1 MKSNFLVLIAFCLSS
16 QLVSQPKDMFI
27 SKLTA
32 INATSYT
39 DVIFAGIKDT
49 VLVSTFSGRI
59 GMRINGVSK
68 EKVIANVHDE
78 IYSLAYHPKRKE
90 IVASTL
96 ENGILLI
103 KFETGA
109 ILKKLPLKTTWSIN
123 VFYSD
128 NYQYLITHDQKG
140 NRYIWDVKNDY
151 KEIAISNTVPP
162 GRIVKMDD
170 AGWMTIVTP
179 NKLVVWDFHKST
191 LLTSRDVQLVRF
203 GDMDKDGHLLSVD
216 FNECAKFNTGLKQN
230 EFVVR
235 HPNRLRDIRDFPNY
249 QRSLQQSP
257 SDFTKD
263 GLFIDEGYSMQ
274 LTMVRFAK
282 NYIYTASI
290 DRSIRQWNKE
300 TGALLSS
307 LTGHRATVNKI
318 RINTTETQMVS
329 IDLKGGIRFWAI
341 D

>member
-1 MKSNFLVLIAFCLSS
+1 MKSNFLVMIAFCLSG
-16 QLVSQPKDMFI
+16 QLIAQPKDMFI

-39 DVIFAGIKDT
+39 DVIFTGIKDT

-90 IVASTL
+90 VVASTL

-140 NRYIWDVKNDY
+140 NRYLWDVKNDY
-151 KEIAISNTVPP
+151 KEISLSNEVPP
-162 GRIVKMDD
+162 GRIVKMDA
-170 AGWMTIVTP
+170 AGLMTIVTP
-179 NKLVVWDFHKST
+179 NKLAVWDFHKESV
-191 LLTSRDVQLVRF
+191 LTSKDVQLVRF
-203 GDMDKDGHLLSVD
+203 GDMDKDGYLLSVD
-216 FNECAKFNTGLKQN
+216 FNECAKYNTVSKKN

-235 HPNRLRDIRDFPNY
+235 HPNRLRDIRDYPNY
-249 QRSLQQSP
+249 QRTLQQSP
-257 SDFTKD
+257 GDFTKD
-263 GLFIDEGYSMQ
+263 GLLIDDGYSMQ

-318 RINTTETQMVS
+318 RINTAETQMVS
-329 IDLKGGIRFWAI
+329 IDLKGGIRFWTI
-341 D
+341 T